1 MLREKR
7 YSLSSAAR
15 ELGINRVTLKRWLK
29 EDMNII
35 LPRVHR
41 GSRVVIY
48 ERDLVRLMNKRRDAR
63 EMAGDG

>member
-7 YSLSSAAR
+7 YSLSAAAR
-15 ELGINRVTLKRWLK
+15 ELGINRVTLKRWLQS
-29 EDMNII
+29 DLNII

-63 EMAGDG
+63 AMVEA